1 MVISSHYSHQEEQC
15 ILGFCCYYF
24 YSPAKI
30 TCETFRICVC
40 CLSPIGR
47 SFSAPPIC
55 LNILPFCALGRLPT
69 CPCLPSSSASA
80 SSEAVEV
87 CCVCEDGRR
96 KRGELTAPQE
106 QPSATVATETLQ
118 LPCPS
123 HRIIVFLRSSPW
135 ISSTYLCY
143 YKANI
148 TLFSAGLFFPL
159 SLSYF
164 LVGISSISKINDWIQ
179 NANHWV

>member
-106 QPSATVATETLQ
+106 QPSATDGWGGYRNAPAPLPFTQDHCVSQKFSMDQLHLPMLLQ
-118 LPCPS
+118 
-123 HRIIVFLRSSPW
+123 
-135 ISSTYLCY
+135 
-143 YKANI
+143 
-148 TLFSAGLFFPL
+148 G
-159 SLSYF
+159 
-164 LVGISSISKINDWIQ
+164 
-179 NANHWV
+179 